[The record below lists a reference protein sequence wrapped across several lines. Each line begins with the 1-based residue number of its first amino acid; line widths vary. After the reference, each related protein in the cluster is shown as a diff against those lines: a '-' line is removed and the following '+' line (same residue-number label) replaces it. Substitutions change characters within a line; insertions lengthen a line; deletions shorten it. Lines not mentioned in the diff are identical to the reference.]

1 MTSRMQMQKILIPVL
16 LCIFFVFMYPTFWII
31 INVSNVNKIVANVIH
46 LHFMMSQNRGRCYRL
61 CLCMLCVFEVQ
72 TILLLLSHRRPSSVD
87 VASQS
92 EQDLCMR
99 QKQNK
104 YFSAPASVVRN
115 DQMGVPR
122 HNNGHCDHWSDL
134 WKENM
139 EHQLTREHRKISGKR
154 AQSWH
159 FERPAMMNLPLLIAI
174 VWFRWERHNLTVE
187 TRIKCIST
195 FVSCGL
201 SNFQITC
208 WTAQT
213 EGIQR
218 RRGGW
223 KSVALLYYIC

>member
-1 MTSRMQMQKILIPVL
+1 
-16 LCIFFVFMYPTFWII
+16 MYPTFWII
-31 INVSNVNKIVANVIH
+31 INLSNANKIVANVIN
-46 LHFMMSQNRGRCYRL
+46 LHFMMSQNRGRCYTL
-61 CLCMLCVFEVQ
+61 CLCMLCVFEIQ

-115 DQMGVPR
+115 DQMVVPR

-139 EHQLTREHRKISGKR
+139 EHQLTREHRKISEKEHK
-154 AQSWH
+154 ADILKDLPWCIYLLL
-159 FERPAMMNLPLLIAI
+159 LPLLL
-174 VWFRWERHNLTVE
+174 WFRWKRHNLTVE

-195 FVSCGL
+195 FVSL
-201 SNFQITC
+201 
-208 WTAQT
+208 A
-213 EGIQR
+213 
-218 RRGGW
+218 
-223 KSVALLYYIC
+223 V

>member
-1 MTSRMQMQKILIPVL
+1 MV
-16 LCIFFVFMYPTFWII
+16 
-31 INVSNVNKIVANVIH
+31 
-46 LHFMMSQNRGRCYRL
+46 
-61 CLCMLCVFEVQ
+61 CVFEIQ

-159 FERPAMMNLPLLIAI
+159 FERPAMKNLPLVIAI

>member
-1 MTSRMQMQKILIPVL
+1 M
-16 LCIFFVFMYPTFWII
+16 FVYA
-31 INVSNVNKIVANVIH
+31 V
-46 LHFMMSQNRGRCYRL
+46 
-61 CLCMLCVFEVQ
+61 CVWASHHTVV
-72 TILLLLSHRRPSSVD
+72 TKLSHRRPSSAD
-87 VASQS
+87 VCKWIRTRSLHETKAKQIFFCTR
-92 EQDLCMR
+92 LCGEKWPNGSSKALQWTLRPLIRSMEGKYGAPTHAWT
-99 QKQNK
+99 QKNQ
-104 YFSAPASVVRN
+104 
-115 DQMGVPR
+115 
-122 HNNGHCDHWSDL
+122 
-134 WKENM
+134 WKR
-139 EHQLTREHRKISGKR
+139 T
-154 AQSWH
+154 QSWH
-159 FERPAMMNLPLLIAI
+159 FERLAMMNLPLVIAI

>member
-1 MTSRMQMQKILIPVL
+1 
-16 LCIFFVFMYPTFWII
+16 
-31 INVSNVNKIVANVIH
+31 
-46 LHFMMSQNRGRCYRL
+46 
-61 CLCMLCVFEVQ
+61 MLCVFEVQ

-139 EHQLTREHRKISGKR
+139 EHQLTRVHRKISGKR

-159 FERPAMMNLPLLIAI
+159 FERPAMMNLPLVIAI

-223 KSVALLYYIC
+223 KSVALLYYICYSLKFLFCMQWLLRDFACGGHWKLPG